1 MLLLFLSAFLA
12 RGGQPPAT
20 AGLLAG
26 EIEAPGGA
34 KLPYLVYVPRDYDAA
49 RRWPLVLFL
58 HGQGESGT
66 DGWRQLLQ
74 GLPPAL
80 FAAPE
85 RWPAIVL
92 LPQKPDSDREW
103 ESYEKA
109 LLALVDRARR
119 TWAIDPERVILT
131 GLSQGGHGSWVLGA
145 RHPDVWAAVGP
156 VCGYAAARRRDAAG
170 RIPADAF
177 GGTAADLAK
186 PLASTPVWAFHG
198 AIDDVVPVAETEAM
212 IAALRAA
219 GGTPRVTIVPKVG
232 HGVWSRAY
240 EDPEFAAWL
249 IAQRRSV
256 RRPKS
261 REPRPLSLLGQ
272 PRSGRRG
279 NRRGPLTD
287 AERRRR
293 R

>member
-1 MLLLFLSAFLA
+1 MTLLLFLSALLA
-12 RGGQPPAT
+12 GSGDRPTGA

-26 EIEAPGGA
+26 EIEAPGGP
-34 KLPYLVYVPRDYDAA
+34 KVSYLVYVPRDYNAA

-58 HGQGESGT
+58 HGRGESGT

-92 LPQKPDSDREW
+92 LPQKPDPENEW
-103 ESYEKA
+103 ESYESA

-119 TWAIDPERVILT
+119 SYAIDPERVILT

-145 RHPDVWAAVGP
+145 RHPELWVAVAP
-156 VCGYAAARRRDAAG
+156 VCGYVAARRRNAAG
-170 RIPADAF
+170 RADAF
-177 GGTAADLAK
+177 GGTATELAK
-186 PLASTPVWAFHG
+186 PLASTPIWAFHG
-198 AIDDVVPVAETEAM
+198 AIDDVVPVAETEKM

-219 GGTPRVTIVPKVG
+219 GGAPRVTIVPEVG

-249 IAQRRSV
+249 LAQRWPV
-256 RRPKS
+256 DRPK
-261 REPRPLSLLGQ
+261 
-272 PRSGRRG
+272 PRSRSARHASAI
-279 NRRGPLTD
+279 R
-287 AERRRR
+287 
-293 R
+293 

>member
-1 MLLLFLSAFLA
+1 MMLLLLLSAFLA
-12 RGGQPPAT
+12 RGVQSPAT

-26 EIEAPGGA
+26 RIEAPGGA
-34 KLPYLVYVPRDYDAA
+34 KLPYLVYVPRDYNAA

-85 RWPAIVL
+85 RWPAIIL
-92 LPQKPDSDREW
+92 LPQKPDPEREW

-145 RHPDVWAAVGP
+145 HHPDLWAAVGP
-156 VCGYAAARRRDAAG
+156 VCGYVAARRRDDAG

-177 GGTAADLAK
+177 GGTAAELAK
-186 PLASTPVWAFHG
+186 PLASKPVWAFHG
-198 AIDDVVPVAETEAM
+198 AVDDVVPVAETETM

-219 GGTPRVTIVPKVG
+219 GGAPRVTIVPEVG

-249 IAQRRSV
+249 FAQRRSV
-256 RRPKS
+256 GRPK
-261 REPRPLSLLGQ
+261 PRAGGLRRQQLLDPMADLGIV
-272 PRSGRRG
+272 P
-279 NRRGPLTD
+279 
-287 AERRRR
+287 
-293 R
+293 

>member
-1 MLLLFLSAFLA
+1 MLFLFLSALLA
-12 RGGQPPAT
+12 RGAQPPAT

-26 EIEAPGGA
+26 EIGGV
-34 KLPYLVYVPRDYDAA
+34 PYLVYVPRDYTAA
-49 RRWPLVLFL
+49 RRWPLILFL
-58 HGQGESGT
+58 HGQGESGR

-80 FAAPE
+80 FQAPE
-85 RWPAIVL
+85 RWPAIIL
-92 LPQKPDSDREW
+92 MPQKTDPEQEW

-109 LLALVDRARR
+109 LLALVERARKSYS
-119 TWAIDPERVILT
+119 IDPERILLT

-145 RHPDVWAAVGP
+145 RHADLWAAVGP
-156 VCGYAAARRRDAAG
+156 VCGYVAARRRDAAG

-177 GGTAADLAK
+177 GGSAAELAK

-198 AIDDVVPVAETEAM
+198 AIDDVVPVAETETM
-212 IAALRAA
+212 IAALREA
-219 GGTPRVTIVPKVG
+219 GGTPKVTIVPEVG

-249 IAQRRSV
+249 FAQ

-261 REPRPLSLLGQ
+261 RRLMTPAAARSGGAPPDRPRTPPPARGTA
-272 PRSGRRG
+272 RGRRG
-279 NRRGPLTD
+279 
-287 AERRRR
+287 
-293 R
+293 

>member
-1 MLLLFLSAFLA
+1 MTLLLFLSAFLA

-26 EIEAPGGA
+26 EIEASGGA
-34 KLPYLVYVPRDYDAA
+34 KLPYLTYVPRNYDAA
-49 RRWPLVLFL
+49 RRWPLILFL

-85 RWPAIVL
+85 RWPGIVL
-92 LPQKPDSDREW
+92 MPQKPDPEREW
-103 ESYEKA
+103 ESYETA
-109 LLALVDRARR
+109 LLALVDRARQ
-119 TWAIDPERVILT
+119 TWAIDPDRIVLT

-145 RHPDVWAAVGP
+145 RHPDLWAAVGP
-156 VCGYAAARRRDAAG
+156 VCGYARARRRDAAG

-186 PLASTPVWAFHG
+186 PLASTPIWAFHG
-198 AIDDVVPVAETEAM
+198 AVDDVVPVAETETM

-219 GGTPRVTIVPKVG
+219 GGTPRVTIVPGVG
-232 HGVWSRAY
+232 HGVWSKAY
-240 EDPEFAAWL
+240 EDPEFSAWL
-249 IAQRRSV
+249 FAQRRSERLTTPAAARSGGGSRGRPTKPLPARGREPV
-256 RRPKS
+256 RR
-261 REPRPLSLLGQ
+261 G
-272 PRSGRRG
+272 
-279 NRRGPLTD
+279 
-287 AERRRR
+287 
-293 R
+293 

>member
-1 MLLLFLSAFLA
+1 MLFLFLSAFLA
-12 RGGQPPAT
+12 RGTQPAAS

-26 EIEAPGGA
+26 EIEGV
-34 KLPYLVYVPRDYDAA
+34 PYLVCVPRDYSAA

-58 HGQGESGT
+58 HGRGESGT

-92 LPQKPDSDREW
+92 LPQKPDPELEW

-109 LLALVDRARR
+109 VLALVERARGI
-119 TWAIDPERVILT
+119 WSVDPDRFLLT

-145 RHPDVWAAVGP
+145 RHPDLWAAVGP
-156 VCGYAAARRRDAAG
+156 VCGYVAARRRDAAG

-177 GGTAADLAK
+177 GGTAAELAK
-186 PLASTPVWAFHG
+186 PLAATPVWAFHG
-198 AIDDVVPVAETEAM
+198 AIDDVVPVAETETM
-212 IAALRAA
+212 IAALREA
-219 GGTPRVTIVPKVG
+219 GGAPKVTIVPEVG

-240 EDPEFAAWL
+240 EDPEFSAWL
-249 IAQRRSV
+249 FAQRRPV
-256 RRPKS
+256 
-261 REPRPLSLLGQ
+261 G
-272 PRSGRRG
+272 PRSPGGLRRQQLLDPVTHLG
-279 NRRGPLTD
+279 VVP
-287 AERRRR
+287 
-293 R
+293 

>member
-1 MLLLFLSAFLA
+1 MLLLFLLAFLA
-12 RGGQPPAT
+12 RGAPPAAP

-26 EIEAPGGA
+26 KIEGV
-34 KLPYLVYVPRDYDAA
+34 PYLVYVPRDYTAA

-92 LPQKPDSDREW
+92 MPQKPDPEREW

-109 LLALVDRARR
+109 LLALIERARR
-119 TWAIDPERVILT
+119 NYSVDPDRLVLT
-131 GLSQGGHGSWVLGA
+131 GLSQGGHGSWVLAA
-145 RHPDVWAAVGP
+145 RHPDLWAAVGP

-177 GGTAADLAK
+177 GGTPAELAKDLA
-186 PLASTPVWAFHG
+186 ATPVWAFHG
-198 AIDDVVPVAETEAM
+198 AIDDVVPVAETEKM
-212 IAALRAA
+212 VAALREA
-219 GGTPRVTIVPKVG
+219 GGTPRVTIVPDVG

-249 IAQRRSV
+249 FAQRRKAG
-256 RRPKS
+256 RPKS
-261 REPRPLSLLGQ
+261 RRLTTPAAARSGGGPRGRPRRPRPA
-272 PRSGRRG
+272 RG
-279 NRRGPLTD
+279 RGP
-287 AERRRR
+287 ARPC
-293 R
+293 

>member
-12 RGGQPPAT
+12 RGGQPPAA

-26 EIEAPGGA
+26 RIEAAGGA
-34 KLPYLVYVPRDYDAA
+34 KLPYLVYVPRDYNAA

-85 RWPAIVL
+85 RWPGIVL
-92 LPQKPDSDREW
+92 LPQKPDPEREW

-119 TWAIDPERVILT
+119 TYAIDPERVVLT

-145 RHPDVWAAVGP
+145 RHPELWVAVAP
-156 VCGYAAARRRDAAG
+156 VCGYVAARRRDAAG
-170 RIPADAF
+170 RISPDAF
-177 GGTAADLAK
+177 GGTAAELAK

-198 AIDDVVPVAETEAM
+198 AIDDVVPVAETETM
-212 IAALRAA
+212 IAALRDA
-219 GGTPRVTIVPKVG
+219 GGAPRVTIVPEVG

-249 IAQRRSV
+249 FAQRRSV
-256 RRPKS
+256 GRPTLLTTPAAARSDDGSRGRPRRPPPA
-261 REPRPLSLLGQ
+261 RGRARARPC
-272 PRSGRRG
+272 
-279 NRRGPLTD
+279 
-287 AERRRR
+287 
-293 R
+293 

>member
-1 MLLLFLSAFLA
+1 MLLVFLSAFLA
-12 RGGQPPAT
+12 RGGQPPAA

-26 EIEAPGGA
+26 EIEGA
-34 KLPYLVYVPRDYDAA
+34 GARLPYLIYVPRDYDAA
-49 RRWPLVLFL
+49 RRWPLILFL

-85 RWPAIVL
+85 RWPAIIL
-92 LPQKPDSDREW
+92 MPQKPDPEREW

-119 TWAIDPERVILT
+119 TWSIDSERVLLT

-145 RHPDVWAAVGP
+145 RHPDLWAAVGP
-156 VCGYAAARRRDAAG
+156 VCGYVAARRRDAAG
-170 RIPADAF
+170 RIPSDAF
-177 GGTAADLAK
+177 GGTAAELAK

-198 AIDDVVPVAETEAM
+198 AIDDVVPVAETETM

-219 GGTPRVTIVPKVG
+219 GAAPRITIVPEVG

-249 IAQRRSV
+249 VAQRRSV
-256 RRPKS
+256 RRPKRLTTPAAARSGGGS
-261 REPRPLSLLGQ
+261 RGRPKRPRPA
-272 PRSGRRG
+272 RDRARGRPG
-279 NRRGPLTD
+279 
-287 AERRRR
+287 
-293 R
+293 

>member
-1 MLLLFLSAFLA
+1 MLLLFLTAFLA

-26 EIEAPGGA
+26 EIEASGA

-92 LPQKPDSDREW
+92 LPQKPDPEREW

-119 TWAIDPERVILT
+119 TYAIDPEHVILT

-145 RHPDVWAAVGP
+145 RHPDLWAAVGP
-156 VCGYAAARRRDAAG
+156 ICGYVAARRRDDAG

-186 PLASTPVWAFHG
+186 SLASMPIWAFHG
-198 AIDDVVPVAETEAM
+198 AIDDVVPVAGTETM

-219 GGTPRVTIVPKVG
+219 GGTPRVTIVPEVG

-249 IAQRRSV
+249 FAQRRSV
-256 RRPKS
+256 DRPK
-261 REPRPLSLLGQ
+261 RLTTPAAA
-272 PRSGRRG
+272 RSGGGFRG
-279 NRRGPLTD
+279 RPTTPPPGRGGAPG
-287 AERRRR
+287 RPC
-293 R
+293 

>member
-26 EIEAPGGA
+26 RIEAPGGA

-58 HGQGESGT
+58 HGRGESGT

-80 FAAPE
+80 FQAPE
-85 RWPAIVL
+85 RWPAIIL
-92 LPQKPDSDREW
+92 MPQKPDPEREW

-119 TWAIDPERVILT
+119 TWTIDPERVILT

-145 RHPDVWAAVGP
+145 RHPDLWAAVGP
-156 VCGYAAARRRDAAG
+156 VCGYVAARRRDAAG

-177 GGTAADLAK
+177 GGTAAELAK
-186 PLASTPVWAFHG
+186 PLASMPVWAFHG
-198 AIDDVVPVAETEAM
+198 AVDDVVPVAETETM
-212 IAALRAA
+212 IAALRSA
-219 GGTPRVTIVPKVG
+219 GGAPRVTIVPEVG

-240 EDPEFAAWL
+240 ENPDFVAWL
-249 IAQRRSV
+249 FAQRRSANPPK
-256 RRPKS
+256 RLTTPAAARSGGGSRGRPTT
-261 REPRPLSLLGQ
+261 PRPA
-272 PRSGRRG
+272 RGRA
-279 NRRGPLTD
+279 P
-287 AERRRR
+287 APPC
-293 R
+293 

>member
-1 MLLLFLSAFLA
+1 LLSAFFA
-12 RGGQPPAT
+12 RASPPAAT
-20 AGLLAG
+20 PGLHAGQIG
-26 EIEAPGGA
+26 EV
-34 KLPYLVYVPRDYDAA
+34 PYLVYVPRDYTAE

-92 LPQKPDSDREW
+92 MPQKPDPEREW

-109 LLALVDRARR
+109 LLALVERARKSY
-119 TWAIDPERVILT
+119 AIDPERLLLT
-131 GLSQGGHGSWVLGA
+131 GLSQGGHGTWVLGA
-145 RHPDVWAAVGP
+145 RHADLWAAVGP
-156 VCGYAAARRRDAAG
+156 VCGYVAARRRDAAG
-170 RIPADAF
+170 RIPADGVA
-177 GGTAADLAK
+177 GDLAK
-186 PLASTPVWAFHG
+186 PLIATPVWAFHG

-212 IAALRAA
+212 IAALRDA
-219 GGTPRVTIVPKVG
+219 GGSPRVTIVPDVG

-249 IAQRRSV
+249 FAQRRSV

-261 REPRPLSLLGQ
+261 GRSTTPAAVRSGVEPRDR
-272 PRSGRRG
+272 PRTPPPARGTTPGRRG
-279 NRRGPLTD
+279 
-287 AERRRR
+287 
-293 R
+293 

>member
-1 MLLLFLSAFLA
+1 MMLLLLLSAFLA
-12 RGGQPPAT
+12 RGVQSPAT

-34 KLPYLVYVPRDYDAA
+34 KLPYLVYVPRDYNAA

-85 RWPAIVL
+85 RWPAVVL
-92 LPQKPDSDREW
+92 LPQKPDPEREW

-119 TWAIDPERVILT
+119 TYAIDPERVILT
-131 GLSQGGHGSWVLGA
+131 GLSQGGHGGWVLGA
-145 RHPDVWAAVGP
+145 RHPALWVAVGP
-156 VCGYAAARRRDAAG
+156 VCGYVAARRRDAAG

-177 GGTAADLAK
+177 GGTPAELAK

-198 AIDDVVPVAETEAM
+198 AIDDVVPVAETETM

-219 GGTPRVTIVPKVG
+219 GGTPRVTIVPEVG

-249 IAQRRSV
+249 FAQRRSV
-256 RRPKS
+256 GRPK
-261 REPRPLSLLGQ
+261 PRAGGLRRQQLLDPVADLGVV
-272 PRSGRRG
+272 P
-279 NRRGPLTD
+279 
-287 AERRRR
+287 
-293 R
+293 